1 MPAEGHF
8 LFTQAAQPDRIDSMN
23 TDVNVLMKSFNETER
38 MMDALIDRVMAR
50 DGIWFK
56 TELAGQYKGK
66 VTFGELESLCQLL
79 VTADVVRFE
88 LELLE
93 RITNEDADRF
103 DDKVFMIAQIA
114 YDVAD
119 ELQRKH
125 PQQVE
130 TIRQRLDELFPND
143 ENEDELWA

>member
-1 MPAEGHF
+1 M
-8 LFTQAAQPDRIDSMN
+8 QPDRIDSMN

-50 DGIWFK
+50 DGKWFM

-66 VTFGELESLCQLL
+66 VTIGELESLCQLL

-103 DDKVFMIAQIA
+103 DDKVFMLAQIA

-119 ELQRKH
+119 ELQGKH

-130 TIRQRLDELFPND
+130 SIRQRLDELFPND
-143 ENEDELWA
+143 EDEDELWA

>member
-1 MPAEGHF
+1 
-8 LFTQAAQPDRIDSMN
+8 
-23 TDVNVLMKSFNETER
+23 
-38 MMDALIDRVMAR
+38 MMDALIDRVIAR
-50 DGIWFK
+50 DGIWLK

-66 VTFGELESLCQLL
+66 VAIGELESMCQLL

-103 DDKVFMIAQIA
+103 DDKVFILAQIA
-114 YDVAD
+114 YEVAD
-119 ELQRKH
+119 ELQGKH

-130 TIRQRLDELFPND
+130 TIRQRLDELFPN
-143 ENEDELWA
+143 ERMRTVFGLSQRSSHPRPAPPCPWPRARPSTRRTRRSHPS

>member
-8 LFTQAAQPDRIDSMN
+8 IFTQAAQRDRIDSMN

-66 VTFGELESLCQLL
+66 VTIGELESLCQLL
-79 VTADVVRFE
+79 LTANVVRFE

-93 RITNEDADRF
+93 RITNEEADRF
-103 DDKVFMIAQIA
+103 DDKVFMLAQIA

-130 TIRQRLDELFPND
+130 SIRQRLDELFPND
-143 ENEDELWA
+143 EDEDELWA

>member
-1 MPAEGHF
+1 
-8 LFTQAAQPDRIDSMN
+8 MN
-23 TDVNVLMKSFNETER
+23 TDVNVLMKSFNETES

-50 DGIWFK
+50 DGIWLK

-66 VTFGELESLCQLL
+66 VAIGELESLCQLL

-103 DDKVFMIAQIA
+103 DDKVFMLAQIA

-119 ELQRKH
+119 ELQGKH

-130 TIRQRLDELFPND
+130 SIRQRLDELFPND
-143 ENEDELWA
+143 EDEDELWA

>member
-1 MPAEGHF
+1 MPAEAHF
-8 LFTQAAQPDRIDSMN
+8 IFTQAAQPDRIDSMN

-66 VTFGELESLCQLL
+66 VAIGELESLCQLL
-79 VTADVVRFE
+79 VTADVIRFE

-103 DDKVFMIAQIA
+103 DDKVFMLAQLA
-114 YDVAD
+114 YDIAD
-119 ELQRKH
+119 ELQGKH
-125 PQQVE
+125 PQQVDS
-130 TIRQRLDELFPND
+130 IRQRLDELFPND
-143 ENEDELWA
+143 EDEDELWA

>member
-1 MPAEGHF
+1 
-8 LFTQAAQPDRIDSMN
+8 MN

-38 MMDALIDRVMAR
+38 MMDALIDRVLAR

-66 VTFGELESLCQLL
+66 VAISELESLCQLL

-103 DDKVFMIAQIA
+103 DDKVFMLAQIA

-119 ELQRKH
+119 ELQGKH

-130 TIRQRLDELFPND
+130 SIRQRLDELFPND
-143 ENEDELWA
+143 EDEDELWA

>member
-8 LFTQAAQPDRIDSMN
+8 LFTQAAQSDRIDSMN
-23 TDVNVLMKSFNETER
+23 TDVNVLMKSFSETER
-38 MMDALIDRVMAR
+38 MMDALIERVMAR

-66 VTFGELESLCQLL
+66 VAIGELESLCQLL

-103 DDKVFMIAQIA
+103 DDKVFMLAQIA

-125 PQQVE
+125 PQQVDS
-130 TIRQRLDELFPND
+130 IRQRLDELFPND
-143 ENEDELWA
+143 EDEDELWA